1 LLPEKKSF
9 DWPNKT
15 GSDLVI
21 FRDNSEFLTAVS
33 QKILTRYEETGSI
46 SPGVIGGSK
55 PKVATPQV
63 VQKITEYKYQN
74 PTMFAWEIR
83 EKLIA
88 ENVCGGESVPSV
100 SSINRIVR
108 SCSAQILKDNKN
120 LTEQAERPS
129 MIVEPNFP
137 TKKKSRKRKDR
148 TEKSDSLSPKI
159 KLTKIE
165 PNDIQNSSIPII
177 ERDPESRPISI
188 EIYPAPDENT
198 IEINT
203 SQPHAIPL
211 SSSLQSISSFHS
223 GFKQEI
229 SPIDLPQNQDQN
241 SVNVYPYQGS
251 EYSNIS
257 IYGWEE
263 LSAMDAG
270 YVGSSLVRIAP

>member
-1 LLPEKKSF
+1 M
-9 DWPNKT
+9 
-15 GSDLVI
+15 I
-21 FRDNSEFLTAVS
+21 FS
-33 QKILTRYEETGSI
+33 
-46 SPGVIGGSK
+46 
-55 PKVATPQV
+55 
-63 VQKITEYKYQN
+63 
-74 PTMFAWEIR
+74 
-83 EKLIA
+83 
-88 ENVCGGESVPSV
+88 
-100 SSINRIVR
+100 IVR

-148 TEKSDSLSPKI
+148 TGKYNHKLSGIKNLINPYFSEKSGSLSPKI
-159 KLTKIE
+159 KITKIE

-177 ERDPESRPISI
+177 EKDPESRPISI

-211 SSSLQSISSFHS
+211 TSSLQSISSFHS

-241 SVNVYPYQGS
+241 SVNVYPYQG
-251 EYSNIS
+251 
-257 IYGWEE
+257 
-263 LSAMDAG
+263 L
-270 YVGSSLVRIAP
+270 